1 MAFQSYESTER
12 GKVYLPVWEYCG
24 CVCVCLLGFAKF
36 SPAMVLNGLFFKR
49 YGQRQ
54 SILQLFA
61 TKNVGKCWSNSQ
73 KQCDFINCIRE
84 VTVQYSYIKAVDN

>member
-36 SPAMVLNGLFFKR
+36 SPAMVLNGLFFKTIR
-49 YGQRQ
+49 AAAEH
-54 SILQLFA
+54 IA
-61 TKNVGKCWSNSQ
+61 TMIVGKCWSNSQ

-84 VTVQYSYIKAVDN
+84 VTGRYSYNGAVDN

>member
-36 SPAMVLNGLFFKR
+36 SPAMVLNGLFFKTIR
-49 YGQRQ
+49 AAAEH
-54 SILQLFA
+54 IA
-61 TKNVGKCWSNSQ
+61 TKNVGKCWNNSQ

-84 VTVQYSYIKAVDN
+84 VTGRYSYIGAVDN